1 MYLQPSAAEIERAQA
16 VKEAH
21 EAHAERMKKI
31 ETEAWRAAETAR
43 WELADALEGILGCS
57 QPLVANPFRNWEG

>member
-1 MYLQPSAAEIERAQA
+1 MDLQPSPLEIEQAQA

-31 ETEAWRAAETAR
+31 ETEAWRAAEEAR
-43 WELADALEGILGCS
+43 WKLADELEGILGCP
-57 QPLVANPFRNWEG
+57 QPLALNPFRNWED